1 MARPRWQTVVGALAF
16 MALGGLLTYV
26 AMPKVDVPEAP
37 SGSPATAAPVARV
50 PGDVLDLTNW
60 KLTLPV
66 GDEPDEADEV
76 EQPALTGFQLAPFF
90 RVDSTGKGVAFR
102 ANVGGATTSGSGY
115 PRSELREMTDGG
127 SEEASWS
134 NETGDHLMTM
144 TAAITATPK
153 LKPEV
158 SVAQIHGGDDVLA
171 MVRLEKDRLFVER
184 DGEDVGEL
192 DGNYRLGSKF
202 TLRLRATPAGIRVV
216 YNGSKVIEYDE
227 VGDENYFKAGCY
239 TQASDK
245 PQEDDRPDQKYDRPD
260 AFGEVVIYALD
271 VRHS

>member
-1 MARPRWQTVVGALAF
+1 MVFGGVVTYAVMSKLTVS
-16 MALGGLLTYV
+16 
-26 AMPKVDVPEAP
+26 P
-37 SGSPATAAPVARV
+37 SPSPSVSPSAQPARV

-76 EQPALTGFQLAPFF
+76 EQPILDRFELPPFF

-127 SEEASWS
+127 SDDASWS
-134 NETGDHLMTM
+134 NKTGVHVMTL

-153 LKPEV
+153 EKPEV
-158 SVAQIHGGDDVLA
+158 SVAQIHGEDDVVA
-171 MVRLEKDRLFVER
+171 MVRLEKHRMFVER

-192 DGNYRLGSKF
+192 DENYKLGTRF
-202 TLRLRATPAGIRVV
+202 TLELRATPAGIRIT
-216 YNGSKVIEYDE
+216 YNGSKVVAYDE
-227 VGDENYFKAGCY
+227 VGDDNFFKVGCY

-245 PQEDDRPDQKYDRPD
+245 PQEDDSDDQKYDRPD
-260 AFGEVVIYALD
+260 AYGEVVIYALN
-271 VRHS
+271 VRHT